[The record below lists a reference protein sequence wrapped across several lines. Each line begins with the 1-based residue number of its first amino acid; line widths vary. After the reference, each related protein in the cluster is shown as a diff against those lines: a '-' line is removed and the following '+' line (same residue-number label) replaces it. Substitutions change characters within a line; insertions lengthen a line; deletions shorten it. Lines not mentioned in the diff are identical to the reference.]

1 MENIT
6 VLFLCSVQAQ
16 FSQLRPPAIATP
28 VAPRMPLYPPG
39 APGLGQQLFYGQG
52 PPAILPP
59 QVIAIFLSQFIFM
72 FNYCFIF
79 TSGGSSFLP
88 ISLYFLF
95 HLVFL
100 GLILVYYFNSL
111 IYISCMLFIKWFPI
125 IYHLLGLETVCV
137 NYWSNFF
144 MLHFCCL
151 IYSNIA
157 SFII

>member
-59 QVIAIFLSQFIFM
+59 QVIAIFLGQFIFM

-79 TSGGSSFLP
+79 TPGNVLFYLFPFIFSWLN
-88 ISLYFLF
+88 ISLLF
-95 HLVFL
+95 
-100 GLILVYYFNSL
+100 
-111 IYISCMLFIKWFPI
+111 
-125 IYHLLGLETVCV
+125 
-137 NYWSNFF
+137 
-144 MLHFCCL
+144 
-151 IYSNIA
+151 
-157 SFII
+157 

>member
-59 QVIAIFLSQFIFM
+59 QVIAIFLGQFIFM

-79 TSGGSSFLP
+79 TSGGSSFPP
-88 ISLYFLF
+88 ISPLF
-95 HLVFL
+95 
-100 GLILVYYFNSL
+100 SL
-111 IYISCMLFIKWFPI
+111 SFSVSWLNISLLF
-125 IYHLLGLETVCV
+125 
-137 NYWSNFF
+137 
-144 MLHFCCL
+144 
-151 IYSNIA
+151 
-157 SFII
+157 